1 MEIRDYW
8 GTLRTRLQPV
18 RGLLWIA
25 AAAPALAALVA
36 VAVVLTQPVLYR
48 ATATVVVPVQQSP
61 GSPIAAVDQSVA
73 DFMAAVRSD
82 VVIAGVARSLGVSR
96 SEIEQGLST
105 QRLGT
110 SSLVEVAFEAPRT
123 QIVTQVVSAASS
135 QALEFIQ
142 RTVVAPLDRQR
153 QAAET
158 DYENAESGLESFLA
172 QTGLGV
178 PPQVF
183 RVQTSRL
190 IALHDELGKART
202 SGDEEAVARLQAL
215 IARKQAVLTQQIVEY
230 QRLQD
235 ARQRAL
241 SALFDADSRY
251 LQATGQLAATAH
263 MESMQTTGPERVSRL
278 RQLPAVVVASVFLG
292 EVLSIALIALLALL
306 RRHQTTPA
314 REPEALEP
322 EEVAPPSVPA

>member
-36 VAVVLTQPVLYR
+36 VAVVLTRPVLYR
-48 ATATVVVPVQQSP
+48 ATATVVVPVQQSV

-73 DFMAAVRSD
+73 DFLGAVRSD
-82 VVIAGVARSLGVSR
+82 AVIALVAQSLHVSR

-105 QRLGT
+105 SRLGT
-110 SSLVEVAFEAPRT
+110 SSLVEVSFEAPET
-123 QIVTQVVSAASS
+123 QIVTQVVWATSR
-135 QALEFIQ
+135 QALGLIQ
-142 RTVVAPLDRQR
+142 RAVVAPLDRER
-153 QAAET
+153 QLAEA
-158 DYENAESGLESFLA
+158 DYGNAESGIESFLA

-178 PPQVF
+178 PSQVF
-183 RVQTSRL
+183 RIQTSRL

-215 IARKQAVLTQQIVEY
+215 IAMKQAALTQQVVEY

-241 SALFDADSRY
+241 NALFAADSRY
-251 LQATGQLAATAH
+251 LQATGQLTATANGQ
-263 MESMQTTGPERVSRL
+263 SMKTTGPERVSKL
-278 RQLPAVVVASVFLG
+278 RELPAGIVASVVLG
-292 EVLSIALIALLALL
+292 EVLSIALIALLALV
-306 RRHQTTPA
+306 RRQRTPA